1 MKKRNTKNFI
11 EVVDSPE
18 KKLEKTIRSNYK
30 IIVLV
35 VLALIATSSYIFQ
48 PTNDLQQEFQQYTY
62 TENFVATPSKE
73 NFNNLSDL
81 NKVLLLGNLT
91 PDKDSVL
98 EDIQQVKEVTSDE
111 LMPIWVENATNILL
125 KEKGVGDAISFMVEN
140 EEHLTPVT
148 YMKLGDLLSST
159 GEHIKASE
167 YYKTAVSKT
176 KTREMKLLLK
186 RKFKYS
192 IDISKG
198 ED

>member
-159 GEHIKASE
+159 
-167 YYKTAVSKT
+167 
-176 KTREMKLLLK
+176 
-186 RKFKYS
+186 
-192 IDISKG
+192 
-198 ED
+198 

>member
-48 PTNDLQQEFQQYTY
+48 PTDDLQQEFQQYTY

-167 YYKTAVSKT
+167 YYKAAVSKT

-192 IDISKG
+192 IDTSKG